1 MDRWIRKYGYCNN
14 HVCVINDD
22 DTIYNPVYVFRDV
35 NRVDLFGSNDI
46 RAELLREQIIWNS
59 DRFNYLIIHKSDI

>member
-1 MDRWIRKYGYCNN
+1 MFSVTW
-14 HVCVINDD
+14 
-22 DTIYNPVYVFRDV
+22 

-46 RAELLREQIIWNS
+46 RAELLREQIIWNN